1 MGTKAAASSFPDLD
15 KQYFGALNIS
25 DGALRN
31 IVVIARKHEFE
42 EKVNKLGL
50 VLSCCHGLLMTLNI
64 EQK

>member
-1 MGTKAAASSFPDLD
+1 MRMGTKAVASLFPDLY

-31 IVVIARKHEFE
+31 IVVIARKHDFE

-50 VLSCCHGLLMTLNI
+50 V
-64 EQK
+64 